1 MLSFLIKINHMNFV
15 ISATALL
22 KHLKSIGGVL
32 NSNNTIPILD
42 CFLFEINKKELTLS
56 ASDLETTITTIV
68 NVESS
73 DVGSIAIPAKT
84 LLDSLVNLPEQP
96 ISFIIDKAKYSI
108 KLKTETG
115 AYHISGQNGDEYPKM
130 PQLDSQSSIVIKS
143 DVLANA
149 INKTIFATGN
159 DDLRPVM
166 SGVFCQFSE
175 LNSIFVATDAHKLVR
190 YTRTDAKAGVASSF
204 IMPKKP
210 LNVLKTLLTGVDDAV
225 KVEFNK
231 TNALFSFGNVNL
243 ICRLI
248 DGKYPNYEAVI
259 PKQNPN
265 KLSVDRS
272 LFLGALKRVSVFS
285 NKATHQMRLKVT
297 GSQLRISAEDLDFAN
312 DGTELLTCTY
322 IGEDMEIGFN
332 SRFLVEMVSNLDC
345 DEIIIEMSTPNRAGI
360 ILPNNKAN
368 PAEDILMLV
377 MPVMLNN

>member
-1 MLSFLIKINHMNFV
+1 MNFV
-15 ISATALL
+15 ISASALL

-32 NSNNTIPILD
+32 NSSNTIPILD
-42 CFLFEINKKELTLS
+42 CFLFEVNKNELTLS
-56 ASDLETTITTIV
+56 ASDMETTITTTV
-68 NVESS
+68 KVESNDS
-73 DVGSIAIPAKT
+73 GSLAIPAKT
-84 LLDSLVNLPEQP
+84 LLDSLANLPEQP
-96 ISFIIDKAKYSI
+96 ISFIIDKTKHTV

-115 AYHISGQNGDEYPKM
+115 DYNISGQNGDEYPKM
-130 PQLDSQSSIVIKS
+130 PKLESQSSIVIKS

-149 INKTIFATGN
+149 INKTIFATGS

-175 LNSIFVATDAHKLVR
+175 DNSIFVATDAHKLVR
-190 YTRTDAKAGVASSF
+190 YTRNDAKAGAAASF

-210 LNVLKTLLTGVDDAV
+210 LNVLKSLLTGIDDAV
-225 KVEFNK
+225 KVDFNK

-265 KLSVDRS
+265 KLTVDRS
-272 LFLGALKRVSVFS
+272 AFLGALKRVSVFS
-285 NKATHQMRLKVT
+285 NKATHQIRVKVT

-312 DGTELLTCTY
+312 EGTELLTCTY
-322 IGEDMEIGFN
+322 VGEDMEIGFN

-345 DEIIIEMSTPNRAGI
+345 DEIILEMSAPNRAGI
-360 ILPNNKAN
+360 ILPSNNSN

>member
-1 MLSFLIKINHMNFV
+1 MNFV
-15 ISATALL
+15 VTAFTLL

-42 CFLFEINKKELTLS
+42 CFLFEINKDELILS
-56 ASDLETTITTIV
+56 ASDMETTITTSLK
-68 NVESS
+68 VESNEI
-73 DVGSIAIPAKT
+73 GSIAIPAKT
-84 LLDSLVNLPEQP
+84 LLDALSNLPEQP
-96 ISFIIDKAKYSI
+96 ISFILDKTKHSI
-108 KLKTETG
+108 KIKTQTG
-115 AYHISGQNGDEYPKM
+115 DYSISGQNGEEYPKL
-130 PQLDSQSSIVIKS
+130 PALESQSSIVIKS

-166 SGVFCQFSE
+166 SGVFCQFTE
-175 LNSIFVATDAHKLVR
+175 TNSIFVATDAHKLVR
-190 YTRTDAKAGVASSF
+190 YTRNDAKAGASASF

-210 LNVLKTLLTGVDDAV
+210 LNVLKSLLAGIDDAV
-225 KVEFNK
+225 KVDFNK

-243 ICRLI
+243 VCRLI

-265 KLSVDRS
+265 KLTVDRS
-272 LFLGALKRVSVFS
+272 AFLGALKRVSVFS
-285 NKATHQMRLKVT
+285 NKATHQIRVKVA
-297 GSQLRISAEDLDFAN
+297 GSQLRVSAEDLDFAN
-312 DGTELLTCTY
+312 EGHELLTCTY
-322 IGEDMEIGFN
+322 VGEDMEIGFN
-332 SRFLVEMVSNLDC
+332 SRFLMEMVSNLEC
-345 DEIIIEMSTPNRAGI
+345 DEITIEMSAPNRAGI